1 LNQKEYAKPVSE
13 LERPSPDALLA
24 AIQANATR
32 AQSGRLKVFL
42 GMSPGVG
49 KTYAMLEAAQRELKA
64 GRDVAIG
71 YVETH
76 GRAETDALT
85 LNLPLIPRR
94 SVEYR
99 GVALTEMD
107 LDAVL
112 ARRPQLT
119 LVDELAHTNAPGSRH
134 PKRWQDVR
142 ELLDAGLDVFTTLNV
157 QHIESRA
164 ELVRQITGA
173 TIQETVPDS
182 ILDTAEFELVDLPPG
197 DLLRRL
203 AEGKV
208 YVTDRA
214 AAAVTSFFREGNLMA
229 LREIALRL
237 AAEHAGQEVREFL
250 AARQNPDA
258 WKTGQRLLTA
268 IGPSPMSE
276 PLARWTRKLADSL
289 GAPWL
294 AVHVDTGLPLQPADQ
309 ARLEKN
315 LALARELGAEVI
327 ATTDRDIVAA
337 VLRVA
342 RQHNVTQI
350 VVGKPTGWRVVDLFR
365 GGSMLS
371 RLIRE
376 SGNIDVLCVRA
387 EHEGETVAPSPF
399 RLNWHWAT
407 RSTPAQYTS
416 AVIAVALTTA
426 LNLIFREKTGPY
438 AASLVYLLV
447 VVGLGLFVGRG
458 PALLAAT
465 GSALLWNLLFLPPL
479 YKLTIGSPE
488 DALVFMLF
496 FAVALVTGQLTSR
509 IRAQGVAEREREERA
524 TALYL
529 LTRSL
534 AEAKDPAELLAVA
547 VRLLGETFRADVAVL
562 LPEGNGKKD
571 LVPYPFGT
579 LAISEK
585 DEGVAAWAFNNAK
598 PAGRGTDTLTSAAAL
613 FLPLST
619 PAGRLGV
626 AGLKFR
632 DGRVLSPA
640 EQNLLDSFIRQI
652 ALVLDRARLRDA
664 EASAALLAESERLG
678 RTLLNSVSH
687 ELRTPL
693 AAITSAASGLRD
705 AGPLNS
711 AQHALVAELD
721 EAAARL
727 NRLVRNLL
735 DLSRLEAGLV
745 RPKPDWHDLRDVVQ
759 LALQSLGKALEQH
772 PLTLDLPPDLPPVK
786 LDMALTGQ
794 ILVNLLNN
802 AAVHTPAGTAI
813 ELQARLEPGCLV
825 LEVAD
830 HGPGLPAGDLS
841 RLFDRF
847 QRGPDA
853 APGGTGLGL
862 SLVKGFAEAQGGAVA
877 AANRPGGG
885 ALFAV
890 RLPLAKLPPVPEEKA

>member
-1 LNQKEYAKPVSE
+1 MRYPDDVSE
-13 LERPSPDALLA
+13 TGRPNPDALLTSIQREEA
-24 AIQANATR
+24 AR
-32 AQSGRLKVFL
+32 KRGGLKVFL
-42 GMSPGVG
+42 GMCPGVG
-49 KTYAMLEAAQRELKA
+49 KTFAMLEAAQRELKA
-64 GRDVAIG
+64 GRGAVIG

-85 LNLPLIPRR
+85 QGVPLVPRR
-94 SVEYR
+94 AVEYR
-99 GVALTEMD
+99 GVTLTEMD
-107 LDAVL
+107 LDAIL
-112 ARRPQLT
+112 AHRPQLT

-173 TIQETVPDS
+173 TIHETVPDS
-182 ILDTAEFELVDLPPG
+182 MLDGAEFELVDLPPG

-208 YVTDRA
+208 YLPDRA
-214 AAAVTSFFREGNLMA
+214 QAAVTSFFREGNLMA

-237 AAEHAGQEVREFL
+237 AAEHAGQEVRDFL

-268 IGPSPMSE
+268 IGPSPLSE
-276 PLARWTRKLADSL
+276 ALTRWTRKLADNL

-294 AVHVDTGLPLQPADQ
+294 AVHVDTGHPLPPADQ
-309 ARLEKN
+309 ARLEQN
-315 LALARELGAEVI
+315 LARARELGAEVI
-327 ATTDRDIVAA
+327 TTTDRDIVTA

-350 VVGKPTGWRVVDLFR
+350 VVGKPVGFRVLDLFR

-387 EHEGETVAPSPF
+387 EHDGEPVSASPF
-399 RLNWHWAT
+399 PLNWRWAT
-407 RSTPAQYTS
+407 RSTPAQYAST
-416 AVIAVALTTA
+416 VVAVALTTA
-426 LNLIFREKTGPY
+426 VNLALREKAGPY

-458 PALLAAT
+458 PALLAAAA
-465 GSALLWNLLFLPPL
+465 SALLWNFLFLPPL
-479 YKLTIGSPE
+479 YKFTIGSPE
-488 DALVFMLF
+488 DALVFVLF

-509 IRAQGVAEREREERA
+509 IRAQGVAEREREARA

-547 VRLLGETFRADVAVL
+547 VKLLGETFHANVAML
-562 LPEGNGKKD
+562 LPGTENKNE

-579 LAISEK
+579 LALSEK
-585 DEGVAAWAFNNAK
+585 DEGVADWAFRNAK
-598 PAGRGTDTLTSAAAL
+598 PAGRGTDTLASAAAL

-619 PAGRLGV
+619 PGGCIGV

-632 DGRVLSPA
+632 EGRTLTPA
-640 EQNLLDSFIRQI
+640 EHDLLESFIRQI

-664 EASAALLAESERLG
+664 ETNAAFLAESERLG

-705 AGPLNS
+705 AGDLNP
-711 AQHALVAELD
+711 AQQSLAGELD

-735 DLSRLEAGLV
+735 DLSRLEAGHL
-745 RPKPDWHDLRDVVQ
+745 RPNPDWHDLRDVVQ
-759 LALQSLGKALEQH
+759 LAVQTLGQSLAQH
-772 PLTLDLPPDLPPVK
+772 PLRLNLPPDLPPVK
-786 LDMALTGQ
+786 LDATLTEQ
-794 ILVNLLNN
+794 ILVNLIGN
-802 AAVHTPAGTAI
+802 AAAHTPASTPI
-813 ELQARLEPGCLV
+813 ELTAHAEAKLLV

-830 HGPGLPAGDLS
+830 RGPGLPSGDLS

-853 APGGTGLGL
+853 TPGGTGLGL
-862 SLVKGFAEAQGGAVA
+862 SLVKGFSEAQGGTVEAG
-877 AANRPGGG
+877 NRAGGG
-885 ALFAV
+885 AVFTV
-890 RLPLAKLPPVPEEKA
+890 RLPLAKLPPVPEEQS